1 MHKVLYRAGGIW
13 AALIPVPVI
22 AGAYESNYVLEWMRI
37 PFVEALLAAVIFVSI
52 LAEIKTA
59 GFSGGGLIA
68 VIAGGLLLGSGW
80 YGGNVAWFEFLLYFG
95 GIALILLDIFIFVSG
110 FGVAAGILSMTAGLY
125 FTFGGDMTA
134 LWVLSASMILAIIG
148 IYFLADHLS
157 ENRMWKK
164 LSLTLSLSSSKGYV
178 SSVQNLKKYEGK
190 EGNAATVLR
199 PSGKVEVEGTVVDAV
214 SEGGFILQGAAVR
227 VVRAEGN
234 HLVVK

>member
-110 FGVAAGILSMTAGLY
+110 FGVAAGIIHDGRPILHLWRGYDGSLGIIRSYDSCYYRYIL
-125 FTFGGDMTA
+125 FGG
-134 LWVLSASMILAIIG
+134 S
-148 IYFLADHLS
+148 F
-157 ENRMWKK
+157 
-164 LSLTLSLSSSKGYV
+164 
-178 SSVQNLKKYEGK
+178 
-190 EGNAATVLR
+190 
-199 PSGKVEVEGTVVDAV
+199 
-214 SEGGFILQGAAVR
+214 VR
-227 VVRAEGN
+227 
-234 HLVVK
+234 K

>member
-13 AALIPVPVI
+13 AALMPVPVI

-68 VIAGGLLLGSGW
+68 VIAGGLLLGS
-80 YGGNVAWFEFLLYFG
+80 NVAWFEFLLYFG
-95 GIALILLDIFIFVSG
+95 GIALILLDIFVLVSG

-134 LWVLSASMILAIIG
+134 LWVLSAAMILAIIG

>member
-22 AGAYESNYVLEWMRI
+22 SGAYESNYVLEWMRI

-95 GIALILLDIFIFVSG
+95 GIALILLDIFVLVSG

-134 LWVLSASMILAIIG
+134 LWVLSAAMILAIIG

-178 SSVQNLKKYEGK
+178 SS

-214 SEGGFILQGAAVR
+214 SEGGFILQGAAVH

>member
-134 LWVLSASMILAIIG
+134 LWVLSAAMFLLLSVYTFWRIICQKIECG
-148 IYFLADHLS
+148 KNYLLHYLYLPPKDMFLLF
-157 ENRMWKK
+157 R
-164 LSLTLSLSSSKGYV
+164 
-178 SSVQNLKKYEGK
+178 
-190 EGNAATVLR
+190 
-199 PSGKVEVEGTVVDAV
+199 
-214 SEGGFILQGAAVR
+214 I
-227 VVRAEGN
+227 
-234 HLVVK
+234 

>member
-1 MHKVLYRAGGIW
+1 MGSTYASAGHSRCLRKQLC
-13 AALIPVPVI
+13 ARVD
-22 AGAYESNYVLEWMRI
+22 AY
-37 PFVEALLAAVIFVSI
+37 PFCGSTFGGSDFVSI

-95 GIALILLDIFIFVSG
+95 GIALILWDIFVLVSG

-134 LWVLSASMILAIIG
+134 LWVLSAAMILAIIG

>member
-1 MHKVLYRAGGIW
+1 MGSTYASAGHSRCLRKQLC
-13 AALIPVPVI
+13 ARVD
-22 AGAYESNYVLEWMRI
+22 AY
-37 PFVEALLAAVIFVSI
+37 PFCGSTFGGSDFVSI

-95 GIALILLDIFIFVSG
+95 GIALILLDIFVLVSG

-134 LWVLSASMILAIIG
+134 LWVLSAAMILAIIG

-157 ENRMWKK
+157 ENRMWKNYLLHYLYLPPK
-164 LSLTLSLSSSKGYV
+164 DMFLLF
-178 SSVQNLKKYEGK
+178 
-190 EGNAATVLR
+190 R
-199 PSGKVEVEGTVVDAV
+199 
-214 SEGGFILQGAAVR
+214 I
-227 VVRAEGN
+227 
-234 HLVVK
+234 

>member
-1 MHKVLYRAGGIW
+1 MYKVLYRAGGIW

-22 AGAYESNYVLEWMRI
+22 SGAYESNYVLEWMRI

-95 GIALILLDIFIFVSG
+95 GIALILLDIFILVSG

-134 LWVLSASMILAIIG
+134 LWVLSAAMILAIIG
-148 IYFLADHLS
+148 IYFWRIICQKIECGKIISYIIFIFLQ
-157 ENRMWKK
+157 
-164 LSLTLSLSSSKGYV
+164 GYV

>member
-134 LWVLSASMILAIIG
+134 LWVLSAAMILAIIG

-157 ENRMWKK
+157 ENRMWKNYLLHYLYLPPK
-164 LSLTLSLSSSKGYV
+164 DMFLLF
-178 SSVQNLKKYEGK
+178 
-190 EGNAATVLR
+190 R
-199 PSGKVEVEGTVVDAV
+199 
-214 SEGGFILQGAAVR
+214 I
-227 VVRAEGN
+227 
-234 HLVVK
+234 